1 MGSSTVRDTLAL
13 PVDWQGNLLG
23 GVDPVSSRN
32 SLYALRLVNTR
43 ANLLRAGEVLDTAA
57 LDKYTFTRDVFLN
70 LRSQG
75 VHDNDGSLG
84 NGDDGGLSDGRLPD
98 EPY

>member
-1 MGSSTVRDTLAL
+1 MTT
-13 PVDWQGNLLG
+13 
-23 GVDPVSSRN
+23 RN
-32 SLYALRLVNTR
+32 SLLGLRLVNTR
-43 ANLLRAGEVLDTAA
+43 ANLLRASEVLDTAA

-75 VHDNDGSLG
+75 MDAGDGSLG
-84 NGDDGGLSDGRLPD
+84 DGDDGGLQDGRLPD